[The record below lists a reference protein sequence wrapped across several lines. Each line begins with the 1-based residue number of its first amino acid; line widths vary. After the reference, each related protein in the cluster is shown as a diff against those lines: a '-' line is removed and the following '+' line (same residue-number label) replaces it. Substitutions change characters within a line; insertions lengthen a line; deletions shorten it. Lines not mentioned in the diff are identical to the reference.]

1 MNKGHY
7 NNQNKIFINYF
18 QKVLTKSGPIMSAS
32 YSLFFIVIL
41 FSIIGYYLDK
51 TFHSFPIVFLLLLFF
66 GLLVGLYQLYKV
78 VKTDSK

>member
-7 NNQNKIFINYF
+7 NNQSKIFINYF

-32 YSLFFIVIL
+32 YSLFFIVLL
-41 FSIIGYYLDK
+41 FSIIGYSLDK
-51 TFHSFPIVFLLLLFF
+51 TFYSFPIIFLFFLFF